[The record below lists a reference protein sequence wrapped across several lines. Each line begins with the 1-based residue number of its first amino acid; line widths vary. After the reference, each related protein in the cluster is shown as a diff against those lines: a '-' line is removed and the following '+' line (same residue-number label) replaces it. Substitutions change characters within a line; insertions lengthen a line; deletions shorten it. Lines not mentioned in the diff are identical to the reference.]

1 MNTSTLPV
9 VYKLPEEITAKIGH
23 VVVAA
28 SYIDLVLS
36 GMIYDLLSI
45 GPKEG
50 RIAVKEPSAEERFT
64 IITDLLNLKK
74 INITADIKYLR
85 RKIQDVAD
93 HRNAIVHGSWLDN
106 SGQTLL
112 RLTKGDWQPNPKMQ
126 GKAKR
131 KIYPQAI
138 KFESGELKKLSDEI
152 DDLAAELI
160 NMSIEIRGK
169 ISKPSK

>member
-1 MNTSTLPV
+1 MNESIFPV
-9 VYKLPEEITAKIGH
+9 LYKLPEEITAKIGH

-36 GMIYDLLSI
+36 GMIYDILPI

-64 IITDLLNLKK
+64 IITDLLNLKG
-74 INITADIKYLR
+74 INLTVDIKGLR
-85 RKIQDVAD
+85 KEIKYIAD
-93 HRNAIVHGSWLDN
+93 RRNEIVHGTWLDN
-106 SGQTLL
+106 GGQTLL

-126 GKAKR
+126 GNAKR

-138 KFESGELKKLSDEI
+138 KFETEELKKLSDDI
-152 DDLAAELI
+152 DDLTARLI
-160 NMSIEIRGK
+160 DMSIEIRGK
-169 ISKPSK
+169 ISKS